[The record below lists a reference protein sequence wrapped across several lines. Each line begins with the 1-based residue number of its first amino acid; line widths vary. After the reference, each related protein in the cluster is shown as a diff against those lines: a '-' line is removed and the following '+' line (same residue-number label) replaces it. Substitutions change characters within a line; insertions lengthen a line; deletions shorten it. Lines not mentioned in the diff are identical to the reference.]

1 MTARSLDP
9 ASPGFRRRR
18 LLLTMAFTA
27 MHAGLLLAWIP
38 VGDGTAPFA
47 EAEIIVTTEVVDV
60 ASATPRDGAR
70 ATMAELAPAEPPREE
85 PVPSELPP
93 PEPSPPPPAED
104 ARPSPVEE
112 SEPPL
117 AVVESDRS
125 AEPVPV
131 PPPPKSR
138 PERKKTPPR
147 KDRPVVAVR
156 ATEPKRADRA
166 ATTGAIAGQAA
177 SGGTTARAG
186 ADPGYGARVRAML
199 QARVDG
205 LGLED
210 VEGTVVVGFTIDA
223 SGAVVSHGLS
233 RSSGSGQIDRSISGL
248 LGRLRFPPPP
258 GGRFAATVAI
268 RIR

>member
-18 LLLTMAFTA
+18 LLLTIAFTS
-27 MHAGLLLAWIP
+27 MHAGALFAWIP

-47 EAEIIVTTEVVDV
+47 EAEIIVTTEVVDM
-60 ASATPRDGAR
+60 ASQTPSDGAR
-70 ATMAELAPAEPPREE
+70 AAAELPPVESPREE
-85 PVPSELPP
+85 SVPLASPP
-93 PEPSPPPPAED
+93 PEPSPPPPVED
-104 ARPSPVEE
+104 ARPSLAEKSE
-112 SEPPL
+112 SPL
-117 AVVESDRS
+117 AVVEDDRS

-131 PPPPKSR
+131 PPPTSR
-138 PERKKTPPR
+138 SLRKKTPPR
-147 KDRPVVAVR
+147 KTEPVAAVR
-156 ATEPKRADRA
+156 AAEPKRADRA
-166 ATTGAIAGQAA
+166 ATTGAIAGQTAA
-177 SGGTTARAG
+177 GGTTARAG

-233 RSSGSGQIDRSISGL
+233 RSSGSGQIDRSISGM